1 MNDALKLSVII
12 PVYNEKNTIQRII
25 ALVEAV
31 PLAKEVVIVDDG
43 SNDGSRELIRM
54 CFEGRNGFKL
64 IFHEKNQGKG
74 KAIETGIRA
83 ASGDAVIIQDA
94 DLEYDPQDYLKL
106 LRAMEENRVNV
117 VYGSRFLGGVK
128 VTAWWHRSVNYFLT
142 LLTNVLYG
150 SRLTDME
157 TCYKLIK
164 TGTLRN
170 ITIESSGFEI
180 EAELSAKLLKMK
192 ERILEVP
199 ISYKGRSYHQGK
211 KIGWRDGVQAVITLF
226 YYRFHS

>member
-1 MNDALKLSVII
+1 MKLSVLI
-12 PVYNEKNTIQRII
+12 PVYNEKNTIEKIVQVIR
-25 ALVEAV
+25 AV
-31 PLAKEVVIVDDG
+31 PVEKEIILVDDG
-43 SNDGSRELIRM
+43 SSDGTREIIRRL
-54 CFEGRNGFKL
+54 FSNQSDVKV
-64 IFHEKNQGKG
+64 IFHEANAGKG
-74 KAIETGIRA
+74 RAIQTGIAA
-83 ASGDAVIIQDA
+83 ASGDTVIIQDA
-94 DLEYDPQDYLKL
+94 DLEYDPKDYPRL

-164 TGTLRN
+164 TGTLRD

-211 KIGWRDGVQAVITLF
+211 KIGWRDGVQAIFTLF
-226 YYRFHS
+226 YYRFHP